1 MDPMGGVFKAM
12 LVLTCAAGLAGCAEQ
27 LARTAKPDEGLLPP
41 VLNPVTKINKSLREM
56 PPPEQRVAIAVYGY
70 TDQTGQFKP
79 ADTVQSMSRAVTQGA
94 TSVLIKALQD
104 AGDGRWFTV
113 VEREKLENLLKE
125 RRIIADMRERYLGEK
140 ELNAK
145 ALPPLLF
152 AGVLLEGGIIGYD
165 SNTRTG
171 GAGAR
176 YLGIGGDIQYREDTV
191 TMYLRAISTKTGEV
205 MVSVVSHKTILS
217 VGIKGSAFKFV
228 ALDKLLELEAGIT
241 HNEPDQIATQQAI
254 EKAVHA
260 LIVEGAAR
268 GIWAFA
274 DKAYQAKAIATNH
287 REQELLAGASP
298 TAGKGADQHKTEV
311 AAHAGAPLPVAQQSA
326 PQTQQNASCQ
336 AASQPAAAGK
346 MAAAQCTPE
355 SRAQRSA
362 VAVRPAAATG
372 AAVHAGA
379 RPDQW
384 SVVVAPAANAR
395 EAAPKRS
402 AAMSAPTE
410 APRPAYAVS
419 AMRDKLSP

>member
-1 MDPMGGVFKAM
+1 MAGVLRPMLA
-12 LVLTCAAGLAGCAEQ
+12 LTCAMGLAGCAEQ

-41 VLNPVTKINKSLREM
+41 VLNPVTKTNKSLREL
-56 PPPEQRVAIAVYGY
+56 PPPEHRVAIAVYGY

-79 ADTVQSMSRAVTQGA
+79 ADSVQSLSRAVTQGA

-113 VEREKLENLLKE
+113 VEREKLDNLLKE

-140 ELNAK
+140 ELNPK

-152 AGVLLEGGIIGYD
+152 AGVLLEGGVIGYD

-176 YLGIGGDIQYREDTV
+176 YLSIGGDVQYREDTV

-228 ALDKLLELEAGIT
+228 ALDKLLEIEAGIT
-241 HNEPDQIATQQAI
+241 HNEPDQIAVQQAI

-260 LIVEGAAR
+260 MIVEGAAR

-274 DKAYQAKAIATNH
+274 DKAYQAKAIATND
-287 REQELLAGASP
+287 REQELLARVSKK
-298 TAGKGADQHKTEV
+298 AGEGADQQKAEV
-311 AAHAGAPLPVAQQSA
+311 AANNGATAVVAAGPSA
-326 PQTQQNASCQ
+326 PQPQQNASCQ
-336 AASQPAAAGK
+336 VAPRTAAASKGAPP
-346 MAAAQCTPE
+346 QCGPE
-355 SRAQRSA
+355 SRAQPASDA
-362 VAVRPAAATG
+362 FRPAAATG
-372 AAVHAGA
+372 AEVHAGA
-379 RPDQW
+379 RPDLW
-384 SVVVAPAANAR
+384 SVVVARDPNTP
-395 EAAPKRS
+395 EAAPQPKRS
-402 AAMSAPTE
+402 AAMSALT
-410 APRPAYAVS
+410 AGYGKS
-419 AMRDKLSP
+419 AMREAD